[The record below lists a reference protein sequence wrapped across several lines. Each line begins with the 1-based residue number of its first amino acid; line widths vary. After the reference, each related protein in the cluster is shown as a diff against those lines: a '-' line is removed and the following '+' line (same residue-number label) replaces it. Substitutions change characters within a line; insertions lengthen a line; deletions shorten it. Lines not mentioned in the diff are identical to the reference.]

1 MGRQVVAKDIYV
13 VAHTQSQHHVGGLVG
28 GWYDSALTDLGRRQA
43 DAVAARIA
51 ELVGDRR
58 PVEVYSSDLLRAAQT
73 AEPIAAR
80 LAAPVTHWPDLR
92 ERSYG
97 VAGGKPSAWLDGRVV
112 FAGKDG
118 DRLDHRDG
126 IEGAETRRELMT
138 RIYRAMDR
146 IAASPCATQ
155 VVVTH
160 GFAMTFVVA
169 AWIRMPLE
177 SAGWVSFR
185 SNAGGITHLR
195 EDDELFD
202 RAVVALNDRTHLA
215 GVPG

>member
-1 MGRQVVAKDIYV
+1 MVRDIYV
-13 VAHTQSQHHVGGLVG
+13 VAHTQSRHHVEGLVG
-28 GWYDSALTDLGRRQA
+28 GWYDSPLTDFGRRQA

-51 ELVGDRR
+51 EMVGDRR
-58 PVEVYSSDLLRAAQT
+58 PVEIYSSDLLRAAQT
-73 AEPIAAR
+73 AQAIAAR
-80 LAAPVTHWPDLR
+80 LAAPVTHMSDLR

-97 VAGGKPSAWLDGRVV
+97 VAGGKPDSWLEGRVV

-126 IEGAETRRELMT
+126 IEGAETKRELMT
-138 RIYRAMDR
+138 RVFRAMDR
-146 IAASPCATQ
+146 IVESPCGTQ

-160 GFAMTFVVA
+160 GYAMTFVVA

-177 SAGWVSFR
+177 SAGWVNFR

-195 EDDELFD
+195 EDDELLNRF
-202 RAVVALNDRTHLA
+202 VMSLNDREHLV
-215 GVPG
+215 GVVA

>member
-1 MGRQVVAKDIYV
+1 MAKDIYV
-13 VAHTQSQHHVGGLVG
+13 VAHTQSQHHVDGLVG
-28 GWYDSALTDLGRRQA
+28 GWYDSALTDFGRRQA
-43 DAVAARIA
+43 DVLASRIA
-51 ELVGDRR
+51 ELVGDR
-58 PVEVYSSDLLRAAQT
+58 PVEIYSSDLLRAAQT

-80 LAAPVTHWPDLR
+80 LGAPVAHWSDLR

-97 VAGGKPSAWLDGRVV
+97 VAGGKPDAWLDGRVV

-126 IEGAETRRELMT
+126 IEGAETRREVLT

-146 IAASPCATQ
+146 IVESPCETQ

-169 AWIRMPLE
+169 AWIRMPLD
-177 SAGWVSFR
+177 SAGWVNFR

-195 EDDELFD
+195 EDDELFN
-202 RAVVALNDRTHLA
+202 RYVMSLNDRTHLA
-215 GVPG
+215 AVPA

>member
-1 MGRQVVAKDIYV
+1 
-13 VAHTQSQHHVGGLVG
+13 L
-28 GWYDSALTDLGRRQA
+28 YDSALTDFGRRQA
-43 DAVAARIA
+43 DSVAVRIA
-51 ELVGDRR
+51 ELVDDRR

-73 AEPIAAR
+73 AEPIGAR
-80 LAAPVTHWPDLR
+80 LGAPVTLWSDLR

-97 VAGGKPSAWLDGRVV
+97 VAGGKPNAWLDGRVL

-126 IEGAETRRELMT
+126 IEGAETKREFLT
-138 RIYRAMDR
+138 RIYRAMGQ
-146 IAASPCATQ
+146 IVESPCATQ

-160 GFAMTFVVA
+160 GFALTFVVA

-177 SAGWVSFR
+177 SAGWVNFR

-195 EDDELFD
+195 EDDELFN
-202 RAVVALNDRTHLA
+202 RYVMSLNDRAHLTA
-215 GVPG
+215 VLA

>member
-1 MGRQVVAKDIYV
+1 MAKDIYV
-13 VAHTQSQHHVGGLVG
+13 VAHTQSQHHVDRLVG
-28 GWYDSALTDLGRRQA
+28 GWYDSPLTEFGRRQA
-43 DAVAARIA
+43 DAIAARIA
-51 ELVGDRR
+51 EMVGDRR
-58 PVEVYSSDLLRAAQT
+58 PIEIYSSDLLRAAQT

-80 LAAPVTHWPDLR
+80 LGAPVTHWSDLR

-97 VAGGKPSAWLDGRVV
+97 VAGGKPDSWLDGRVV
-112 FAGKDG
+112 FVGKDG

-126 IEGAETRRELMT
+126 IEGAETKREFLT

-146 IAASPCATQ
+146 IVASPCATQ

-169 AWIRMPLE
+169 AWIGMPLE

-195 EDDELFD
+195 EDDELFN
-202 RAVVALNDRTHLA
+202 RTVMSLNDRAHLA
-215 GVPG
+215 NVLV